1 MPDLP
6 LPRFSGGAVGYLS
19 YEAVRAFEPRVP
31 SAPGP
36 GLELPDGKWMLTDAL
51 LVFDH
56 LARTIKAVAHVL
68 LDGHV
73 SLSEA
78 YDRAEERID
87 DLIARLRNGPTEMP
101 RGGELHESP
110 AEERQV
116 PNTSRQRYLQMVD
129 TAREYIA
136 AGDIFQVVLSQR
148 VDVPSNV
155 HPFTIYRALRTI
167 NPSPYMFYL
176 DFVDHQIVGA
186 SPELLVRLENGTVTN
201 HPIAGT
207 RPRGTTPEED
217 DGLARDLL
225 ADDKERAEH
234 VMLVDLGR
242 NDIGRVSRP
251 GTVTVPRF
259 MEIERYSHVMHIV
272 SNVEG
277 EIADGLSGL
286 DALRACFPAGTVSG
300 APKVRAMEIIAEL
313 ETDRR
318 GPYAGA
324 AGYVDFSGGMD
335 TAIALRTMVVKDG
348 VVSMQAGGGI
358 VADST
363 SEGEHAESLH
373 KMRGPLRAIELA
385 EELEAS
391 ERDGGSETMIL
402 LLDNYDSFTF
412 NLYQALSEL
421 GANVIVRRND
431 KITVEEVERLS
442 PGLDGIVI
450 SPGPCTPV
458 EAGISVP
465 LVQRLAGVVP
475 ILGVCLGHQA
485 IGAAFGGSVV
495 RAPRLM
501 HGKTSMISH
510 DGHGI
515 FAGLPNPFQATRYHS
530 LIVERSTLPDV
541 LSITAEADG
550 LIMGFRHRT
559 LPIEGVQFH
568 PESILTP
575 AGNDLLG
582 NFLGRGAPRREAA
595 VAATYG

>member
-1 MPDLP
+1 VFLADVGDEEAAMVQTMAAGSDRRGRSGRWATRPSLDDIAVIAEANDEIRAIPIFREVMADLETPVSAYLKIHGSGPAFLLESIEGGERLARYSFIGSDPISLLTMREGVATEERPGGEATTSRYADPLHPLADMIARYRAPEMPDLP

-31 SAPGP
+31 SAAGP
-36 GLELPDGKWMLTDAL
+36 GLQLPDGKWMLTDAL

-68 LDGHV
+68 LDGQV
-73 SLSEA
+73 SLAEA
-78 YDRAEERID
+78 YDRAEERIEA
-87 DLIARLRNGPTEMP
+87 LIARLRTGQPEMP
-101 RGGELHESP
+101 QGGELHECP
-110 AEERQV
+110 AEERQI
-116 PNTSRQRYLQMVD
+116 PNTSRERYLEMVD

-186 SPELLVRLENGTVTN
+186 SPELLVRLENGTVAN

-207 RPRGTTPEED
+207 RPRGTNPEED
-217 DGLARDLL
+217 DALALDLL
-225 ADDKERAEH
+225 ADQKERAEH

-242 NDIGRVSRP
+242 NDIGRVSTP

-277 EIADGLSGL
+277 EIAGGLSGL

-300 APKVRAMEIIAEL
+300 APKIRAMEIISEL

-335 TAIALRTMVVKDG
+335 TAIALRTMIVKDG
-348 VVSMQAGGGI
+348 VVSMQAGGGV

-363 SEGEHAESLH
+363 PEGEHAESLH

-391 ERDGGSETMIL
+391 ER
-402 LLDNYDSFTF
+402 
-412 NLYQALSEL
+412 A
-421 GANVIVRRND
+421 V
-431 KITVEEVERLS
+431 
-442 PGLDGIVI
+442 
-450 SPGPCTPV
+450 
-458 EAGISVP
+458 
-465 LVQRLAGVVP
+465 GV
-475 ILGVCLGHQA
+475 
-485 IGAAFGGSVV
+485 
-495 RAPRLM
+495 
-501 HGKTSMISH
+501 
-510 DGHGI
+510 
-515 FAGLPNPFQATRYHS
+515 
-530 LIVERSTLPDV
+530 
-541 LSITAEADG
+541 
-550 LIMGFRHRT
+550 
-559 LPIEGVQFH
+559 
-568 PESILTP
+568 
-575 AGNDLLG
+575 
-582 NFLGRGAPRREAA
+582 GR
-595 VAATYG
+595 